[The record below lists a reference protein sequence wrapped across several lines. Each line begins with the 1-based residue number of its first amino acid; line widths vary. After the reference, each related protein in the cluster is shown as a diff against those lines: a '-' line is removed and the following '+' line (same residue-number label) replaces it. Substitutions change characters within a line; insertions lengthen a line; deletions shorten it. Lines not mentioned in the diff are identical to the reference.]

1 MTLSGEQVLD
11 VVLVD
16 GVVHIEEKVEVL
28 DCLRQEEAL
37 LSVLQAELQ
46 NIVDRGVAAPGS
58 RVIVQAVKNVSTNV
72 EIEWVLGCSVEEVGA
87 LH

>member
-1 MTLSGEQVLD
+1 MTLSAEQVLH

-16 GVVHIEEKVEVL
+16 GVVFIKEEVEVL
-28 DCLRQEEAL
+28 DCLGQEEAL
-37 LSVLQAELQ
+37 LPVLQGELQ
-46 NIVDRGVAAPGS
+46 DVVDRGVSTPCSG
-58 RVIVQAVKNVSTNV
+58 VIVETVEDIPAHV